1 MLPEINKY
9 HDEKGRIFIGIIW
22 ILLILLVP
30 LARVERAAHGLG
42 IRCSILLSYRGD
54 LVSQDYSRFNMV

>member
-1 MLPEINKY
+1 MNKQL
-9 HDEKGRIFIGIIW
+9 
-22 ILLILLVP
+22 ILLIILVP

-54 LVSQDYSRFNMV
+54 LVSQDFQHFNMVWPVLSITAAVENIIR

>member
-42 IRCSILLSYRGD
+42 KLTLNKAISHH
-54 LVSQDYSRFNMV
+54 F